1 MRLAQIS
8 HFLLHLPASKTRDR
22 TDQLQTCM
30 AAVIGVLFGLIMGM
44 TAIAI
49 LLGPGAAGEPGMIL
63 PKVLILLTF
72 IILSVFL
79 FTRRSDSEDD
89 EEEDIS

>member
-8 HFLLHLPASKTRDR
+8 HFLLHIPASKTRER
-22 TDQLQTCM
+22 ADQLQTCL
-30 AAVIGVLFGLIMGM
+30 AVIIGVFFGLIMGM
-44 TAIAI
+44 TAMAT
-49 LLGPGAAGEPGMIL
+49 LLGPEIASKSGILL

-79 FTRRSDSEDD
+79 FTRRSDSDD
-89 EEEDIS
+89 EEDENFN

>member
-8 HFLLHLPASKTRDR
+8 HFLLHLPAIKTRDR
-22 TDQLQTCM
+22 SDQLQTCM
-30 AAVIGVLFGLIMGM
+30 AAVIGVLFGLVMGM
-44 TAIAI
+44 TAIAT
-49 LLGPGAAGEPGMIL
+49 LLGPDAAGKPGMIL
-63 PKVLILLTF
+63 PKVLILITF
-72 IILSVFL
+72 ITLSVFL

>member
-1 MRLAQIS
+1 
-8 HFLLHLPASKTRDR
+8 
-22 TDQLQTCM
+22 
-30 AAVIGVLFGLIMGM
+30 MGM
-44 TAIAI
+44 TAIAT
-49 LLGPGAAGEPGMIL
+49 LLGPDAAGKPGMIL
-63 PKVLILLTF
+63 PKVLILITF

>member
-8 HFLLHLPASKTRDR
+8 HFLLHVPASKTRER
-22 TDQLQTCM
+22 AGQLQTCL
-30 AAVIGVLFGLIMGM
+30 AVVIGVFFGLIMGM
-44 TAIAI
+44 TAIVT
-49 LLGPGAAGEPGMIL
+49 LLRSDIASKPGMLL

-79 FTRRSDSEDD
+79 FTRRSDSE
-89 EEEDIS
+89 EEEKS

>member
-1 MRLAQIS
+1 
-8 HFLLHLPASKTRDR
+8 
-22 TDQLQTCM
+22 M
-30 AAVIGVLFGLIMGM
+30 AAGIGLLFGLIMGM
-44 TAIAI
+44 TAIAT
-49 LLGPGAAGEPGMIL
+49 LLGPDVAGKPGMIL

-89 EEEDIS
+89 EDMD

>member
-22 TDQLQTCM
+22 ADQLQTCM

-44 TAIAI
+44 TAIAT
-49 LLGPGAAGEPGMIL
+49 LLGPDVAGKPGMIL
-63 PKVLILLTF
+63 PKILILLTF

-79 FTRRSDSEDD
+79 FTRRSDSEDE
-89 EEEDIS
+89 EEEDIC